1 MKSAPRAGTA
11 TRSDAERTWR
21 RLVALVMETRGAW
34 RRKVAEATGLPFS
47 RVRALWR
54 LEGEPRTLT
63 DLADDMGIDAPAAT
77 VLINALEA
85 RGLVKRT
92 VHPTDRRAKQVS
104 LTAAGRRMIAVVEQ
118 IPDPPPAAL
127 ERLPG
132 DELRR
137 LWRTL
142 EKLA

>member
-63 DLADDMGIDAPAAT
+63 DLGDAFTKVQFAHSLYTLDEVITLYMNLGAHIIGTAPIADHEVESTAQAVKKG
-77 VLINALEA
+77 LISVGTKV
-85 RGLVKRT
+85 RQQQFT
-92 VHPTDRRAKQVS
+92 
-104 LTAAGRRMIAVVEQ
+104 
-118 IPDPPPAAL
+118 
-127 ERLPG
+127 
-132 DELRR
+132 
-137 LWRTL
+137 
-142 EKLA
+142 